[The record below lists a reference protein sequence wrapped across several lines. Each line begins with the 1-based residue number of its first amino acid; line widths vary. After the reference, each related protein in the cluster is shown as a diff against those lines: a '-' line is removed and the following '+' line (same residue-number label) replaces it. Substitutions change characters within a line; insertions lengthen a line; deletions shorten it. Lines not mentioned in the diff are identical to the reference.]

1 MRKVGFFFIC
11 CVLFCLLVGCAMS
24 RPLPTT
30 TEPSVK
36 IEYRDRVKV
45 DSVVSID
52 SVIIREKGDTI
63 YIREVKVSRETLRD
77 TIQVCKIDTIRVP
90 MFIEKEVE
98 VERQLTTYERIK
110 ITIGG
115 WLIAFVIIMLISYFV
130 KKYLKR

>member
-1 MRKVGFFFIC
+1 MRKISVLFIC
-11 CVLFCLLVGCAMS
+11 CVLFVLLVGCGTR
-24 RPLPTT
+24 RPLPNTPT
-30 TEPSVK
+30 NTR
-36 IEYRDRVKV
+36 IEYRDRVKI
-45 DSVVSID
+45 DSVMQID

-130 KKYLKR
+130 KKYLRR